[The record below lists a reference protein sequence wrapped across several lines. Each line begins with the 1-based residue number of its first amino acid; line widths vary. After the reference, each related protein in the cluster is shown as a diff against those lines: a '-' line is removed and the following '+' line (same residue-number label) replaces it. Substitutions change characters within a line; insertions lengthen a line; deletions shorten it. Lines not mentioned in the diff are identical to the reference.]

1 MKQLWVE
8 QYRPKSK
15 DDYVFKDDKQ
25 RKQIDNWLK
34 GGALHRYTPFF
45 LNFNIEYS
53 GFYSS
58 LYSGKC
64 YILQNNVLPPFYL
77 CICTF
82 TYNVL

>member
-34 GGALHRYTPFF
+34 GGALPHMM
-45 LNFNIEYS
+45 IS
-53 GFYSS
+53 GSPGT
-58 LYSGKC
+58 GKC
-64 YILQNNVLPPFYL
+64 LSPDTLINIRVDVDKLTDKQRQLL
-77 CICTF
+77 G
-82 TYNVL
+82 L